1 MARRDQLDSQ
11 LNDELSGSSSARE
24 LDKERSQRVHWQGRC
39 ELREAELRRAGKS
52 HTHILPICH
61 TPLFPPAVSLPV
73 FSRHVSPAVFSYLSP
88 P

>member
-39 ELREAELRRAGKS
+39 ELREAELRRAGKA